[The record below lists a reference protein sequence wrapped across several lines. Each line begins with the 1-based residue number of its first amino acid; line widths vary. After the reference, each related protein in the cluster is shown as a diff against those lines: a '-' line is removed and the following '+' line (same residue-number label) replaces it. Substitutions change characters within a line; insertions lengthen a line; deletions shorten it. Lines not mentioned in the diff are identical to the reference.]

1 MSSGHTELIESVRHW
16 VHFDNL
22 AETLNKQVSNAR
34 NLRNEF
40 EKKVL
45 KLLETS
51 NMRNTLLKISGATLQ
66 RATRHK
72 PTDLSWTFLE
82 DQLRA
87 FFKEKGR
94 PDETD
99 TILEFLHSRRE
110 EKTIEFLKKTV
121 AEAPAKKNPSPS

>member
-22 AETLNKQVSNAR
+22 AETLNKQVANAR

-66 RATRHK
+66 RATRQK

-87 FFKEKGR
+87 FFKEQGR

-99 TILEFLHSRRE
+99 RILEFLHSRRE

-121 AEAPAKKNPSPS
+121 AEAAAKKNPSPS